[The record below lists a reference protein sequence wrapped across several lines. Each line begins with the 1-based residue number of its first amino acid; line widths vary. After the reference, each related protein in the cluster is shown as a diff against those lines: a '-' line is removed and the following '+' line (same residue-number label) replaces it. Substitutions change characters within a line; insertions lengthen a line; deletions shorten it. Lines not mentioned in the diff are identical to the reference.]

1 MVQVPLTINGRSY
14 RVACDEGQEERVQEL
29 ARVVDDTVQELVG
42 RVGQVG
48 EMQLLVMAAIL
59 LADEV
64 EEARSSGVGAAD
76 EAEDATVVVLEAC
89 ASRLE
94 AIAERLE
101 QA

>member
-1 MVQVPLTINGRSY
+1 MAQVPLTINGRSY
-14 RVACDEGQEERVQEL
+14 RVACDDGQEERVLEL
-29 ARVVDDTVQELVG
+29 ARVLDDTVQELVG

-64 EEARSSGVGAAD
+64 EEARASGIGGAD

>member
-1 MVQVPLTINGRSY
+1 MAQVPLTINGRSY
-14 RVACDEGQEERVQEL
+14 RVACDDGQEERVQEL
-29 ARVVDDTVQELVG
+29 ARVVDDTMQELVG

-64 EEARSSGVGAAD
+64 EEARSAGIGGAD